1 MQKKTKMVDKSLK
14 YFSFMLVFLLAFSF
28 AASQGC
34 ADEGW
39 KGYSKLNENKTI
51 TITCPTC
58 TFINFTAVDSNQE
71 IFLDNVEMVKSGSTF
86 SYIFLGTDLNKTGDY
101 YMDGYSNL
109 EIPLGICFEVTPTG
123 QAYSMTY
130 LFVNFILFLL
140 LVGSIVSIAIIT
152 KGIDFDK
159 WNNKIL
165 SKYEDKNPVKVLFSG
180 LTYTFMRDSFFS
192 YYLLGWPLLIILED
206 IMYTFNITSIHT
218 LMINMIDL
226 YSIGIY
232 IVGLMFIGMA
242 FQFLKGVWDEW
253 ENMKWGIDK

>member
-1 MQKKTKMVDKSLK
+1 MVNRNIKYLSLLMLIIVS
-14 YFSFMLVFLLAFSF
+14 FSLVQ
-28 AASQGC
+28 SQGC

-39 KGYSKLNENKTI
+39 MGYSKLNENKTI

-58 TFINFTAVDSNQE
+58 DYINFTAVDSNQD
-71 IFLDNVEMVKSGSTF
+71 IFLDNVAMNKSGSTF
-86 SYIFLGTDLNKTGDY
+86 SYLFLGDDLNKTGDY
-101 YMDGYSNL
+101 QISGYSNL
-109 EIPLGICFEVTPTG
+109 DTPLGLCFDVTPTG
-123 QAYSMTY
+123 DADSITY
-130 LFVNFILFLL
+130 LFVNFILFLFL
-140 LVGSIVSIAIIT
+140 IGSIVGVAIINKT
-152 KGIDFDK
+152 IDFEK
-159 WNNKIL
+159 WNNKII

-192 YYLLGWPLLIILED
+192 YYLLGWPLLIIIED

-218 LMINMIDL
+218 LIINMIDL

-242 FQFLKGVWDEW
+242 FQFLRGVWDEW

>member
-1 MQKKTKMVDKSLK
+1 MVNNNFK
-14 YFSFMLVFLLAFSF
+14 YLSCLLIFLFSFTFVLG
-28 AASQGC
+28 QGC

-39 KGYSKLNENKTI
+39 MGYSKLNDNKTI

-58 TFINFTAVDSNQE
+58 DFINFTAVNSEQV
-71 IFLDNVEMVKSGSTF
+71 IFLDNVVMTKNGSTF

-101 YMDGYSNL
+101 QISGYSNL
-109 EIPLGICFEVTPTG
+109 DVPLGLCFDVTPTG
-123 QAYSMTY
+123 DADSVSY
-130 LFVNFILFLL
+130 LLVNFILFLL
-140 LVGSIVSIAIIT
+140 FVGSIVGVAILN
-152 KGIDFDK
+152 KNIDFEK
-159 WNNKIL
+159 WNKKII

-180 LTYTFMRDSFFS
+180 LTYCFMRDTFFA
-192 YYLLGWPLLIILED
+192 YYLLGWPLLIIIED

-232 IVGLMFIGMA
+232 IVGLMFVGMA